1 MSTTSVSDSVSR
13 ISGKVPLRTVIVIP
27 FVVLILLAGVV
38 TGYLSFRNGQEAV
51 NNVASQLR
59 SEITA
64 RIQER
69 VRNYLDTAH
78 LINRLNANDIELNQ
92 LDLEDIPTLE
102 LYFWK
107 QIQTF
112 PQVTNTFIGLPNG
125 KFVGAGGQGESFPQ
139 ILLSDESTGGSL
151 NYFSTNARGKRLG
164 IVNSAD
170 NYDPTKRDWYKDA
183 VKAGK
188 PIWSDIYREFA
199 TKQLA
204 ISAAQAVYNNE
215 GQLLGVLGSTA
226 LFSSVNEFL
235 SKLKIG
241 ESGKTFIME
250 RSGEL
255 IASSTKSPVYRS
267 NGTTQGGE
275 AKRVMASESENE
287 LIKLTAQHL
296 ESHFGDLRAIKDSQ
310 QLDFK
315 IDNARQ
321 FVQVA
326 PLILGDEKEGGLDFL
341 VVVTIPEA
349 DFMGRITANTNVSMA
364 MSLLALILTVL
375 IGLLTARWIIRPIL
389 TLNNATKSFAAGN
402 WNQTLPIERS
412 DELGELAKSFNSMGE
427 QVKKSFFALEEANAT
442 LEQKVKARTQ
452 ELSVALEEL
461 KASQAQLVQSEKMAS
476 LGQMVAGVAHEIN
489 TPLGYIK
496 SNVEMTQDLFQE
508 TENLVAIYDSLVHL
522 LMSEDVGEEEL
533 NSQLSVIT
541 ELSGEFRDN
550 ETFQETKEL
559 FKDVIYGL
567 EQISELVVNLKDFSR
582 LDQAK
587 VADINLNECL
597 DSVLVIGHNVIGSK
611 IEIEKQ
617 YADVPMIQ
625 CSPSHINQVFLN
637 IVTNAAQAMDKEGII
652 YLRTRADDKHVYV
665 EIEDTGKG
673 IPEDVIAKIFDPF
686 FTTKPIGEGTGLGLS
701 ICYQIIE
708 QHNGEIKVASEV
720 GKGTKFTI
728 CLPRQAPSSSS

>member
-1 MSTTSVSDSVSR
+1 M
-13 ISGKVPLRTVIVIP
+13 
-27 FVVLILLAGVV
+27 
-38 TGYLSFRNGQEAV
+38 
-51 NNVASQLR
+51 ASQLR

-69 VRNYLDTAH
+69 VRNYLETAH
-78 LINRLNANDIELNQ
+78 LINHLNANDIELGQ
-92 LDLEDIPTLE
+92 LDLENIPTLE

-125 KFVGAGGQGESFPQ
+125 KFVGAGGQGQGFPQ
-139 ILLSDESTGGSL
+139 ILLSDESTDGSL
-151 NYFSTNARGKRLG
+151 SYYNTNAQGKRLS
-164 IVNSAD
+164 IVVSAKD
-170 NYDPTKRDWYKDA
+170 YDPTKRDWYKDA
-183 VKAGK
+183 IKAGK
-188 PIWSDIYREFA
+188 PIWGNIYREFA

-204 ISAAQAVYNNE
+204 ISAAQAVYSTE

-255 IASSTKSPVYRS
+255 VASSTKSPVFKKS
-267 NGTTQGGE
+267 SEVKGEE
-275 AKRVMASESENE
+275 AKDDKAERVMASESENE
-287 LIKLTAQHL
+287 VIKLTTQHL
-296 ESHFGDLRAIKDSQ
+296 ESHFGSLQNITDSQ
-310 QLDFK
+310 QIDFK
-315 IDNARQ
+315 IGGARQ
-321 FVQVA
+321 FIQVA
-326 PLILGDEKEGGLDFL
+326 PLTLGDKKEGGLDFL

-364 MSLLALILTVL
+364 MSLFALVLTVL
-375 IGLLTARWIIRPIL
+375 IGLLTARWIIQPIL
-389 TLNNATKSFAAGN
+389 TLNKATKSFAAGN
-402 WNQTLPIERS
+402 WDQKLPIERS
-412 DELGELAKSFNSMGE
+412 DELGELAKSFNSMGK
-427 QVKKSFFALEEANAT
+427 QVKKSFLDLEEANAT
-442 LEQKVKARTQ
+442 LEQKVKERTQ

-496 SNVEMTQDLFQE
+496 SNVEMTKDLFDE
-508 TENLVAIYDSLVHL
+508 TENLVAIYDSLIHL

-533 NSQLSVIT
+533 NSQLAVVT
-541 ELSGEFRDN
+541 ELSSEFREN
-550 ETFQETKEL
+550 ETFHETKEL

-567 EQISELVVNLKDFSR
+567 DQISELVVNLKDFSR
-582 LDQAK
+582 LDQAR
-587 VADINLNECL
+587 VTDINLNECL
-597 DSVLVIGHNVIGSK
+597 DSVLIIGHNVIGNK

-617 YADVPMIQ
+617 YGELPLVQ

-637 IVTNAAQAMDKEGII
+637 IVTNAAQAMDKAGTI
-652 YLRTRADDKHVYV
+652 YLRTRADNENVYV

-720 GKGTKFTI
+720 GKGTTFKI
-728 CLPRQAPSSSS
+728 SLPRQAPSSL

>member
-1 MSTTSVSDSVSR
+1 MSTTSVSDFVSR

-59 SEITA
+59 GEITA

-69 VRNYLDTAH
+69 VRDYLETAH
-78 LINRLNANDIELNQ
+78 LINHLNANDIELNQ
-92 LDLEDIPTLE
+92 LDLTDIPSLE

-125 KFVGAGGQGESFPQ
+125 KLVGAGGQGESFPQ
-139 ILLSDESTGGSL
+139 ILLADESTGGSL
-151 NYFSTNARGKRLG
+151 NYYNTNARGKRLG
-164 IVNSAD
+164 VVASAD
-170 NYDPTKRDWYKDA
+170 NYDPTKRAWYKDA
-183 VKAGK
+183 VRVGK
-188 PIWSDIYREFA
+188 PIWSDIYREFT

-204 ISAAQAVYNNE
+204 ISAAQAVYNSE
-215 GQLLGVLGSTA
+215 GKLLGVLASTA

-255 IASSTKSPVYRS
+255 VASSTKSPVFKGSESQRL
-267 NGTTQGGE
+267 
-275 AKRVMASESENE
+275 KASESENA
-287 LIKLTAQHL
+287 LIKLTAKHL
-296 ESHFGDLRAIKDSQ
+296 ESHFGDLSRIESSQ

-315 IDNARQ
+315 IKGARQ
-321 FVQVA
+321 FIQVA
-326 PLILGDEKEGGLDFL
+326 PLTLGTEKEGSLDLL

-349 DFMGRITANTNVSMA
+349 DFMGRIAANTNISVA
-364 MSLLALILTVL
+364 MSLVALILTVF
-375 IGLLTARWIIRPIL
+375 IGLLTARWIIKPIL
-389 TLNNATKSFAAGN
+389 TLNEATKSFAAGN
-402 WNQTLPIERS
+402 WDQTLPTERS

-427 QVKKSFFALEEANAT
+427 QVKKSFLALEDANAT
-442 LEQKVKARTQ
+442 LEQKVKERTQ

-496 SNVEMTQDLFQE
+496 SNVEMTQDLFNE
-508 TENLVAIYDSLVHL
+508 TENLVTIYDSLVHL

-533 NSQLSVIT
+533 NSQLAVVT
-541 ELSGEFRDN
+541 EMSNEFREN
-550 ETFQETKEL
+550 ETFHETKEL

-582 LDQAK
+582 LDQAR

-597 DSVLVIGHNVIGSK
+597 DSVLVIGHNVIGGK
-611 IEIEKQ
+611 IVIEKQ
-617 YADVPMIQ
+617 YGDIPMIQ

-637 IVTNAAQAMDKEGII
+637 IVTNAAQAMDKEGSI
-652 YLRTRADDKHVYV
+652 YLRTQADNENVYV

-720 GKGTKFTI
+720 GKGTKFSI
-728 CLPRQAPSSSS
+728 SLPRQAPSSSS

>member
-1 MSTTSVSDSVSR
+1 MSTTSVSDFVSR

-69 VRNYLDTAH
+69 VRNYLETAH
-78 LINRLNANDIELNQ
+78 LINRLNANDIELDQ
-92 LDLEDIPTLE
+92 VDLEDVPTLE

-139 ILLSDESTGGSL
+139 ILLADESTGGSL
-151 NYFSTNARGKRLG
+151 NYYKTNAQGKRLK
-164 IVNSAD
+164 VVDSAD
-170 NYDPTKRDWYKDA
+170 NYDPTKRDWYKNA

-204 ISAAQAVYNNE
+204 ISAAHAVYNNKDE
-215 GQLLGVLGSTA
+215 LVGVLGSTA

-241 ESGKTFIME
+241 ESGKTFVME

-255 IASSTKSPVYRS
+255 VASSTKSPVFKGS
-267 NGTTQGGE
+267 E
-275 AKRVMASESENE
+275 AQRILASDSENV
-287 LIKLTAQHL
+287 LIKLTARHL
-296 ESHFGDLRAIKDSQ
+296 EEHFGSLKQIKSSQ

-315 IDNARQ
+315 IEGARQ
-321 FVQVA
+321 FIQVA
-326 PLILGDEKEGGLDFL
+326 PLTLGDEKENSLDLL

-349 DFMGRITANTNVSMA
+349 DFMGRITANTNVSVA

-375 IGLLTARWIIRPIL
+375 VGLLTARWIIRPIL
-389 TLNNATKSFAAGN
+389 TLNKATKSFASGN
-402 WNQTLPIERS
+402 WDQTLPTERS

-427 QVKKSFFALEEANAT
+427 QVKKSFLALEEANAT
-442 LEQKVKARTQ
+442 LEQKVKERTQ

-496 SNVEMTQDLFQE
+496 SNVEMTKDLFQE
-508 TENLVAIYDSLVHL
+508 TEGLVTIYDSLVHL

-533 NSQLSVIT
+533 NSQLTAVT

-559 FKDVIYGL
+559 FKDIIYGL

-582 LDQAK
+582 LDQAR

-597 DSVLVIGHNVIGSK
+597 DSVLVIGHNVIGNK
-611 IEIEKQ
+611 ILIEKQ
-617 YADVPMIQ
+617 YGEIPMAQ

-637 IVTNAAQAMDKEGII
+637 IVTNAAQAMDKTGTI
-652 YLRTRADDKHVYV
+652 YLRTQADKENVYV

-673 IPEDVIAKIFDPF
+673 IPEDVVAKIFDPF

-728 CLPRQAPSSSS
+728 SLPRQAPSSSS